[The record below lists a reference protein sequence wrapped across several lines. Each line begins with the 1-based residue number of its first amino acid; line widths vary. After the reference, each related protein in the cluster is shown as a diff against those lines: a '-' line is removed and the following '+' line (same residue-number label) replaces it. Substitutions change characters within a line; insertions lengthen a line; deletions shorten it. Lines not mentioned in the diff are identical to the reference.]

1 MSRKRD
7 PRRDEAKR
15 FWLESRGEMKLIDI
29 AEKLDCSAGQIRKW
43 KSTDKWSLDDPIESV
58 PKVNSNVTNEKERYQ
73 SLKGNSN
80 AIGNT
85 GGAPRGNKNAIGNA
99 GGGAPVGNSN
109 AVTTGEYESISWKFL
124 TAEEQALYAG
134 LDGNLVTSISRTIRE
149 LEIRKRRMMERI
161 SKIENGM
168 SEIEKNTL
176 KQLREVEQP
185 VRKGDTIYMLKEEK
199 MVTVEE
205 REKVTAKIDRILA
218 IENAL
223 NNVTNQLIRAI
234 KQQSDLEQA
243 AAKRDL
249 IHSQT
254 SVNKEKLFKPEKDIS
269 MADNKPNF
277 SKLSTEELRS
287 YAASLRGTKQ

>member
-1 MSRKRD
+1 M
-7 PRRDEAKR
+7 
-15 FWLESRGEMKLIDI
+15 
-29 AEKLDCSAGQIRKW
+29 
-43 KSTDKWSLDDPIESV
+43 
-58 PKVNSNVTNEKERYQ
+58 
-73 SLKGNSN
+73 
-80 AIGNT
+80 
-85 GGAPRGNKNAIGNA
+85 
-99 GGGAPVGNSN
+99 
-109 AVTTGEYESISWKFL
+109 TTGEYESISWKFL

-161 SKIENGM
+161 SKIENDM

-185 VRKGDTIYMLKEEK
+185 VRNGDTIYMLKEEK

-205 REKVTAKIDRILA
+205 REKVTAKIDGILA

-243 AAKRDL
+243 AAKRDVDVYRFKDYFKNQAGTFRL
-249 IHSQT
+249 VIGFYVDNGKTRLGNVRT
-254 SVNKEKLFKPEKDIS
+254 SSFKIK
-269 MADNKPNF
+269 
-277 SKLSTEELRS
+277 
-287 YAASLRGTKQ
+287 